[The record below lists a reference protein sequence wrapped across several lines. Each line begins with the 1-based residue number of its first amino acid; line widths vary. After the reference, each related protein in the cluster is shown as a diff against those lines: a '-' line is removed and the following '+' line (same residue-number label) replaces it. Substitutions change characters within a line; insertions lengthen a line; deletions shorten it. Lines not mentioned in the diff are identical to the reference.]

1 MVVSYGGRNT
11 SGLFASCKSSPLNIP
26 TFDEKRSNR
35 LAARTFSSLGNSDF
49 RSLWFGMLLLM
60 AGVNV
65 QMLARGYLTWELTKS
80 PIAVVVVGA
89 GFAPPILLLSLYG
102 GAAADR
108 YARKRIIQVCQLGM
122 LLITLFM
129 AVSISTNTVT
139 VFHLVLAAVG
149 QGALWAFL
157 MPARQAIIGQ
167 LVDENQLTNAVALN
181 SSGMSLMTVAAP
193 GIGGLIYG
201 FGGAAATYYVISALI
216 ASAIVFMGFVPYV
229 VPVRKAGRRMWGD
242 IKQGIIYTRRNR
254 TVLMLLL
261 MSLST
266 ALLAMPFRTLMPVQI
281 EEVFHMEVEALGLLM
296 SMIGVGALFGSLVI
310 AGLSKTSHRGW
321 FLLIT
326 TLISGLAIL
335 LVSATTSYVVA
346 AFIMVVIGIGDSGRR
361 ALNASLILEETE
373 EAYRGR
379 VMGVYMMNFGLMPLG
394 ALPLGFI
401 AASFDV
407 RLAFAVAGA
416 TLFITTLGFAIM
428 TNRIR
433 RL

>member
-1 MVVSYGGRNT
+1 
-11 SGLFASCKSSPLNIP
+11 
-26 TFDEKRSNR
+26 
-35 LAARTFSSLGNSDF
+35 
-49 RSLWFGMLLLM
+49 MLLLM

-193 GIGGLIYG
+193 DLR
-201 FGGAAATYYVISALI
+201 VCWSCCDLL
-216 ASAIVFMGFVPYV
+216 
-229 VPVRKAGRRMWGD
+229 
-242 IKQGIIYTRRNR
+242 RN
-254 TVLMLLL
+254 
-261 MSLST
+261 
-266 ALLAMPFRTLMPVQI
+266 FRT
-281 EEVFHMEVEALGLLM
+281 
-296 SMIGVGALFGSLVI
+296 
-310 AGLSKTSHRGW
+310 
-321 FLLIT
+321 
-326 TLISGLAIL
+326 
-335 LVSATTSYVVA
+335 YC
-346 AFIMVVIGIGDSGRR
+346 
-361 ALNASLILEETE
+361 
-373 EAYRGR
+373 
-379 VMGVYMMNFGLMPLG
+379 
-394 ALPLGFI
+394 
-401 AASFDV
+401 
-407 RLAFAVAGA
+407 
-416 TLFITTLGFAIM
+416 
-428 TNRIR
+428 
-433 RL
+433 

>member
-1 MVVSYGGRNT
+1 M
-11 SGLFASCKSSPLNIP
+11 
-26 TFDEKRSNR
+26 
-35 LAARTFSSLGNSDF
+35 
-49 RSLWFGMLLLM
+49 
-60 AGVNV
+60 
-65 QMLARGYLTWELTKS
+65 
-80 PIAVVVVGA
+80 
-89 GFAPPILLLSLYG
+89 
-102 GAAADR
+102 
-108 YARKRIIQVCQLGM
+108 
-122 LLITLFM
+122 
-129 AVSISTNTVT
+129 
-139 VFHLVLAAVG
+139 
-149 QGALWAFL
+149 
-157 MPARQAIIGQ
+157 
-167 LVDENQLTNAVALN
+167 
-181 SSGMSLMTVAAP
+181 
-193 GIGGLIYG
+193 
-201 FGGAAATYYVISALI
+201 
-216 ASAIVFMGFVPYV
+216 
-229 VPVRKAGRRMWGD
+229 
-242 IKQGIIYTRRNR
+242 
-254 TVLMLLL
+254 LMLLL